1 MMKKMGKPN
10 KDLSYKRIS
19 IGLSPELD
27 KAVINLRMSEEYC
40 RLSYADAI
48 RVLILEGAKVIESR
62 RQTGNAKS

>member
-1 MMKKMGKPN
+1 MKKMGRPN
-10 KDLSYKRIS
+10 KDLSHKRVS

>member
-48 RVLILEGAKVIESR
+48 RVLILEGAKVIEIR

>member
-1 MMKKMGKPN
+1 MKKMGKPN